1 MSRRAVGRVDL
12 HLHDLRHTGLTWA
25 ASLGATTADFMYRA
39 GHKSPTAALRYQHAA
54 QERDAV
60 LADALG
66 ALASGETVH
75 LQRTKDGRSSTGGTV
90 KTPLSRVTWS
100 SPNGI
105 RTRVATLRGWC
116 NRQHDWFWSS
126 Y

>member
-1 MSRRAVGRVDL
+1 M
-12 HLHDLRHTGLTWA
+12 TWA

-75 LQRTKDGRSSTGGTV
+75 LQRTKFDWRNGQNAPEQSDLEQPQRDSN
-90 KTPLSRVTWS
+90 PCRHLERVVS
-100 SPNGI
+100 
-105 RTRVATLRGWC
+105 
-116 NRQHDWFWSS
+116 
-126 Y
+126 